1 MTSMS
6 VINSK
11 FDFSSLH
18 NAMQSY
24 VDKELFAGIS
34 SAVLIGRDLVDV
46 HCAGMADREAGI
58 PMRTD
63 HIFRIFSNTKLVT
76 SIATLMLMEE
86 GNFGLDDPIEHFIPQ
101 LANRQVLK
109 QGARVIDEVEPAL
122 SSITIR
128 HLMSHSSGLSY
139 GFLEPEKLICET
151 YNALGVSEPSTSL
164 AKMIDVLEDLPL
176 VFHPGTSWEYSVATD
191 VLGRLIEVI
200 SGQTLETFFKDRIFD
215 ALGMTDTG
223 FVCPSEKQDRLAA
236 YYVGADIMDPMKP
249 GLKRVNN
256 SPYPNAYLQPLP
268 RLSGGG
274 GLVSTLPDMVALVR
288 SLLPDGLNLLKPETL
303 MMMRQNQLPE
313 GQNIRFAGIGDM
325 KGRGYGLA
333 SSVVLS
339 PFPRETPNAVDEFS
353 WGGIAGTQWWVSP
366 NNNLAGLV
374 MTQRVMSFSHP
385 FAYDLKS
392 KIYEAVVK

>member
-1 MTSMS
+1 MTSMP
-6 VINSK
+6 VKDNK

-18 NAMQSY
+18 NAMQNY
-24 VDKELFAGIS
+24 VDQELFAGIS
-34 SAVLIGRDLVDV
+34 SAVLVGRDLVDV
-46 HCAGMADREAGI
+46 HCAGLADREASI

-86 GNFGLDDPIEHFIPQ
+86 GHFDLDDPIERFIPQ

-109 QGARVIDEVEPAL
+109 PGAKGLDDVEPAL

-128 HLMSHSSGLSY
+128 QLMSHSSGLSY
-139 GFLEPEKLICET
+139 GFLEPEKLICRT
-151 YNALGVSEPSTSL
+151 YTELGVIEPSTPL

-191 VLGRLIEVI
+191 VLGHLIEVV
-200 SGQTLETFFKDRIFD
+200 SGQTLEAFFQNRIFS
-215 ALGMTDTG
+215 ALGMMDTG
-223 FVCPSEKQDRLAA
+223 FVCPPEKQDRLAA
-236 YYVGADIMDPMKP
+236 YYSGADIMDPMKP
-249 GLKRVNN
+249 GLKRTTN
-256 SPYPNAYLQPLP
+256 SPFPNAYLEPIP

-274 GLVSTLPDMVALVR
+274 GLVSTLPDMVALIR
-288 SLLPDGLNLLKPETL
+288 SLLPDGFTLLKPETL
-303 MMMRQNQLPE
+303 RMMRQNQLPE

-325 KGRGYGLA
+325 RGRGYGLA
-333 SSVVLS
+333 SSVVLR
-339 PFPRETPNAVDEFS
+339 PFPRETPNAIGEFS

-392 KIYEAVVK
+392 RIYEAVVK